1 MIKSA
6 KVIVAGGREFNDY
19 EKLVRNL
26 DIILSRIEN
35 VEIVS
40 GGARGADRLGERY
53 AREKGLALKQF
64 PADWDKHGKSAGF
77 RRNEEMAAYCTHVIV
92 FWDTKSN
99 GTKHMIDIA
108 KKRNLPLRIITY

>member
-1 MIKSA
+1 MTKFA
-6 KVIVAGGREFNDY
+6 KVVVAGGRTFNDY
-19 EKLVRNL
+19 KNLVRNL

-40 GGARGADRLGERY
+40 GCAKGADRLGERY
-53 AREKGLALKQF
+53 ARERGLALKQF

-77 RRNEEMAAYCTHVIV
+77 RRNEAMAKYGTHVIV
-92 FWDTKSN
+92 FWDTKSK

-108 KKRNLPLRIITY
+108 KKRNLPLRIVTY